1 MQTAIV
7 FASQYRMHGRRTED
21 RHSISRYV
29 VARVRRGTKCT
40 RKPGRYSDLLDR
52 TLTCAEGKKLA
63 RKTANPWRVDAA
75 EARRVVSP
83 AFKLDL
89 EAWIA
94 ALPAP
99 LRDYAVLAVGGADRE
114 TIQRSMGI
122 ERTTFWSYRRRL
134 KRLWQEYIA
143 T

>member
-7 FASQYRMHGRRTED
+7 FASQYRMHGHRTED

-40 RKPGRYSDLLDR
+40 RKPGRYSDLMDR

-63 RKTANPWRVDAA
+63 RETENLRHVDAQPS
-75 EARRVVSP
+75 RRAVSP
-83 AFKLDL
+83 SFRLDL
-89 EAWIA
+89 AAWID

-114 TIQRSMGI
+114 TIQRSMDI
-122 ERTTFWSYRRRL
+122 KTTTFWSYRRRL